1 MSCWR
6 GVHVAL
12 AGLVLIAGIPIL
24 AQGRATGA
32 PGTPAPDVALPD
44 DHGQLVRLS
53 DLQGHV
59 VLVDFWASWCPPCKT
74 SFPKLD
80 ALYRELHPRG
90 LDVLAVNV
98 DERQRDADAFLE
110 AHPHVMSVL
119 FDPKGQAPQAF
130 AVRGMPTSV
139 LLDRSGIIRFTHV
152 GYTEKTV
159 DTYREEIDRLL
170 GERQR

>member
-1 MSCWR
+1 MSRRR
-6 GVHVAL
+6 GASLAL
-12 AGLVLIAGIPIL
+12 AVLVVLGGISIL
-24 AQGRATGA
+24 AQGRAAGA

-44 DHGQLVRLS
+44 GHGRLVRLS
-53 DLQGHV
+53 DLKGHV
-59 VLVDFWASWCPPCKT
+59 VLVDFWASWCAPCRT

-98 DERQRDADAFLE
+98 DERQRDADGFLE
-110 AHPHVMSVL
+110 GHPHAMPVL
-119 FDPKGQAPQAF
+119 FDPKGQTPQAF

-139 LLDRSGIIRFTHV
+139 LLDRSGTIRFTHV
-152 GYTEKTV
+152 GYTDKTV